1 MKNLNIEK
9 KLLIIDFIYLLSCL
23 VISLF
28 LYIIN
33 IKFRRWL
40 VILLSFVFFLIL
52 TISVILSIFK
62 EYKSKKLTI
71 LKLIIY
77 ILLVILFQFILNNI
91 KSLTLKDYPIEIED
105 KKYIAIFYKTDY
117 IDAKYYEKIGPFFM
131 GAKEK
136 IVGEFGKAKSLG
148 EDFNPYK
155 KDNESPYYVK
165 YTFYDELG
173 KVIKTKSVKYKKDG
187 TIDSHEDQTPN
198 KEPSSNKSDMFLYP
212 EDMKVLYEKKFGDII
227 YRFAHADYIL
237 GQRQIVVVLKSTDNG
252 ENFKIISNDITV
264 SNEAEFIFLNENNAF
279 VISTGYLDVQN
290 NYSGLYV
297 STDGGKTLESAEFN
311 YKADIISYIHIEGF
325 PYYEDNILKLK
336 CSIYKDEDTI
346 FISKDNGLTWNL
358 DKNYIK
364 NN

>member
-1 MKNLNIEK
+1 MNNLNIEK
-9 KLLIIDFIYLLSCL
+9 RLLIIDFFYFISCL
-23 VISLF
+23 LISLF

-33 IKFRRWL
+33 IKLRRWL
-40 VILLSFVFFLIL
+40 VILLSFIFFLIL
-52 TISVILSIFK
+52 TTSIMLSFYKEFK
-62 EYKSKKLTI
+62 NKKMTI

-77 ILLVILFQFILNNI
+77 ILLIILFQFILNNI
-91 KSLTLKDYPIEIED
+91 KSLIVKDYSIEIED
-105 KKYIAIFYKTDY
+105 KKYVAILYKSDY
-117 IDAKYYEKIGPFFM
+117 IDAKYYEKFGPFFM
-131 GAKEK
+131 GTKEK
-136 IVGEFGKAKSLG
+136 IFGEFGKAKNLA
-148 EDFNPYK
+148 EDFNPYI
-155 KDNESPYYVK
+155 KDNEISYYVK

-173 KVIKTKSVKYKKDG
+173 KVIKTKSVNHKKDG
-187 TIDSHEDQTPN
+187 TIDFREDQVSN
-198 KEPSSNKSDMFLYP
+198 KETSSNKSNMFLYP

-311 YKADIISYIHIEGF
+311 YKADMISYIHIEGF